1 MTTAT
6 SPRASNDTG
15 AELRAEV
22 SFVLRLARALHAYG
36 IPANR
41 LEEVLEQAAK
51 RLGLEGQFFSTPT
64 SIFAAFGKQDEQ
76 HTYLIRVNPG
86 EVDLGKLA
94 DLDAVAV
101 RVLRNNQSPVEGSR
115 QIDEIIAAKPRYGGG
130 LTTLA
135 FGLAS
140 AAASRFLGGGL
151 KEILSSAV

>member
-1 MTTAT
+1 MMTAP
-6 SPRASNDTG
+6 SPHKNNETG
-15 AELRAEV
+15 AESRAEV
-22 SFVLRLARALHAYG
+22 SFILRLARTLHAYG

-140 AAASRFLGGGL
+140 AAAVTVFRLG
-151 KEILSSAV
+151 A

>member
-1 MTTAT
+1 MTIAT
-6 SPRASNDTG
+6 SLQQSNEPNSG
-15 AELRAEV
+15 LRDEV
-22 SFVLRLARALHAYG
+22 SFILRLARALHAYG
-36 IPANR
+36 IPAHR
-41 LEEVLEQAAK
+41 LEEVLARAAE

-64 SIFAAFGKQDEQ
+64 SIFAAFGRQDEQ

-101 RVLRNNQSPVEGSR
+101 RVLRGQLAPVEGST

-130 LTTLA
+130 LTMLA

-140 AAASRFLGGGL
+140 AAASRF
-151 KEILSSAV
+151 